1 MRVGTLGEFVISANA
16 ILQGIRWVG
25 VFKIH
30 QTDPSFL
37 TTSGFSDE
45 MHTDCT
51 FDSREEAIEA
61 AFAEGEEVVKSQ
73 RPAISRVP
81 GQRLAP
87 TAKP

>member
-16 ILQGIRWVG
+16 IRQGIRWIG

-45 MHTDCT
+45 IHTDST
-51 FDSREEAIEA
+51 FASREEAIEA
-61 AFAEGEEVVKSQ
+61 AFSEGEGVAKSQ
-73 RPAISRVP
+73 RRAVRDTTRHRGS
-81 GQRLAP
+81 GTEA
-87 TAKP
+87 